1 MHRDYFIHR
10 SKIADCTGYNYKDR
24 TDNKVIYY
32 PFPPFFPFLQDDIM
46 VNYVTVGGKERV
58 QGLRNES
65 LRVGSKCK
73 DPPTSLFPTPS
84 PYNFKNR
91 KINICYK
98 ITSKMSASLIIQTEW
113 YKLMFTCTCIYFNW
127 YLIQSVQAPTEF
139 ENSVCSV
146 FCIHRI
152 WTILTHAS
160 VHN

>member
-73 DPPTSLFPTPS
+73 DPPPPPFPHPPPT
-84 PYNFKNR
+84 
-91 KINICYK
+91 
-98 ITSKMSASLIIQTEW
+98 TSKIERLIYAIKSPAKW
-113 YKLMFTCTCIYFNW
+113 
-127 YLIQSVQAPTEF
+127 VQ
-139 ENSVCSV
+139 V
-146 FCIHRI
+146 
-152 WTILTHAS
+152 
-160 VHN
+160 